1 MRPLLITICALMFPA
16 AAMAQSQTTDIR
28 PHANRIKG
36 DALLKEFLGK
46 THDGAYRFTEEGKPE
61 RFYTETHHENSR
73 VSYIENGNMTSGVW
87 MITRDTLCFQ
97 YPNDSMA
104 GGCFRVYKIGNCFYY
119 YDAQLPQS
127 SNELDRDYW
136 TARSVKKGDDADC
149 EAIFS

>member
-1 MRPLLITICALMFPA
+1 MICALMMSGSA
-16 AAMAQSQTTDIR
+16 VAQSQTTDIR

-46 THDGAYRFTEEGKPE
+46 THDGAYNFSEDGKPA
-61 RFYTETHHENSR
+61 RFYTEVHHENSR
-73 VSYIENGNMTSGVW
+73 VSYTEGDETTSGVW
-87 MITRDTLCFQ
+87 TIMRDNLCFQ
-97 YPNDSMA
+97 YPNATMQ
-104 GGCFRVYKIGNCFYY
+104 GGCFRVYKVGNCFYY
-119 YDAQLPQS
+119 YNAQIPPS